1 MPSQLPDSFSE
12 SSQQVEMDDM
22 NDLLMMGE
30 RQSREV
36 RARMYGVSE
45 AVVSAWDM
53 DDEDATSDSNE
64 SEFGTFDDSQLH
76 GVASIPDNWSSRPS
90 RVRAM
95 QSTSARSGNTVPQP
109 PGPSQRDRDMQ
120 SLINAFARGWH
131 QGIEEILSTEFT
143 NHNFPRQHSLPLS
156 CHTYL
161 MLISMEQAV
170 FEGLLHGTLGRRY
183 HDDPS
188 TRRALDKLN
197 SRVQLTSQP
206 GIYWQSI
213 LSPDGYAPTPTQ
225 TIEVLDTIEKL
236 YLQPV
241 VETDAE
247 TGLGAI
253 LAIDGLTLPLTSAHE
268 AHMGLRKYVF
278 KTNQQGKRV
287 MSRSRVDRLQLFW
300 QFRLQQNT
308 IFLMFEPIQNS
319 LSEIIAS
326 RLSQGTIFNAG
337 GFAFYPAGRSNA
349 AVDRYSVAAFK
360 EWKEWAWY
368 HTNLQPNHAAYMKH
382 MKESHDD
389 HPSMRAAHSTPAADE
404 DRDEN
409 EIRNKTRSTANAD
422 QPLPTTEHG
431 EQPSDGLV
439 DMTKEDFQGLRSTT
453 NW

>member
-1 MPSQLPDSFSE
+1 MVPRNYQEMPSQLPDSFSE
-12 SSQQVEMDDM
+12 SSQQVGMDDM
-22 NDLLMMGE
+22 NDLLMMSGESVIHTSSNLIADLTHTE

-76 GVASIPDNWSSRPS
+76 DVASIPDNWSSRPS

-109 PGPSQRDRDMQ
+109 SGPSQRDRDMQ
-120 SLINAFARGWH
+120 SLINAFAKGWH

-143 NHNFPRQHSLPLS
+143 NHNLPRQHRLPLS

-213 LSPDGYAPTPTQ
+213 LSPDGYAPTPAQ

-253 LAIDGLTLPLTSAHE
+253 LAIDGLNLPLTSAHE
-268 AHMGLRKYVF
+268 ARMGLRKYVF

-287 MSRSRVDRLQLFW
+287 MSRSRIDRLQLFCR
-300 QFRLQQNT
+300 RLRKR
-308 IFLMFEPIQNS
+308 IQCV
-319 LSEIIAS
+319 LSEHDGK
-326 RLSQGTIFNAG
+326 LS
-337 GFAFYPAGRSNA
+337 
-349 AVDRYSVAAFK
+349 
-360 EWKEWAWY
+360 
-368 HTNLQPNHAAYMKH
+368 LQ
-382 MKESHDD
+382 
-389 HPSMRAAHSTPAADE
+389 
-404 DRDEN
+404 
-409 EIRNKTRSTANAD
+409 
-422 QPLPTTEHG
+422 
-431 EQPSDGLV
+431 V
-439 DMTKEDFQGLRSTT
+439 F
-453 NW
+453 